1 MKRSARAIIDA
12 SALRHNLKRCR
23 EAAPNSL
30 AMAVIKANAYGH
42 NMLKTAETLSHAN
55 GFAVSCI
62 QEALA
67 LRQARFIH
75 PILVLQGFQNLQGM
89 KAAAEHRLRVVIHE
103 RHQLELL
110 ESASASIKLD
120 VAIKLDTGMHR
131 LGFPVEQARSLFG
144 QLSKHPNVKPTPW
157 LMTHMACADE
167 PGNPHTQQQL
177 DKFEKYTD
185 GLQAPRSI
193 GNSASILA
201 WPQTHV
207 NWVRPGIML
216 YGSSPFLHGNAR
228 GDGLEP
234 VMTLNAPLVSI
245 HTIPKGESIG
255 YGASWTCPEDTRT
268 GVVAIG
274 YADGYPRHA
283 PTGTPVWIN
292 GKETRILGRVSMD
305 MIVID
310 LTAIEARV
318 GDGVELWGK
327 NLSVDRV
334 AQAAGTIGYELLCNA
349 GNLCQHE
356 YVS

>member
-1 MKRSARAIIDA
+1 MKRSARTIID
-12 SALRHNLKRCR
+12 SAALQHNLQRCR
-23 EAAPNSL
+23 EVAPNSL

-42 NMLKTAETLSHAN
+42 NMLKTAETLNNAN

-62 QEALA
+62 QEALE

-75 PILVLQGFQNLQGM
+75 PILVLQGYSSLQAL

-103 RHQLELL
+103 RQQLELL
-110 ESASASIKLD
+110 DSAPPSIKVDTAL
-120 VAIKLDTGMHR
+120 KLDTGMHR
-131 LGFPVEQARSLFG
+131 LGLPVAQARNLFERM
-144 QLSKHPNVKPTPW
+144 SKHPNIKPTPW

-167 PGNPHTQQQL
+167 LGNPHTQQQL
-177 DKFEKYTD
+177 EQFNKYTS

-193 GNSASILA
+193 GNSASILG

-216 YGSSPFLHGNAR
+216 YGSSPFVNGNHKR
-228 GDGLEP
+228 DGLQP
-234 VMTLNAPLVSI
+234 AMTLTAPLISI

-255 YGASWTCPEDTRT
+255 YGANWICPEDTRT

-283 PTGTPVWIN
+283 PTGTPVWLN

-310 LTAIEARV
+310 LTTIDARV
-318 GDGVELWGK
+318 GDQVELWGK

-334 AQAAGTIGYELLCNA
+334 AHAAGTISYELLCNA
-349 GNLCQHE
+349 GNLCQQE
-356 YVS
+356 YK

>member
-12 SALRHNLKRCR
+12 SALRYNLARCR
-23 EAAPNSL
+23 EVAPNSL

-42 NMLKTAETLSHAN
+42 NMLKTAEALSHAN

-62 QEALA
+62 PEALE

-75 PILVLQGFQNLQGM
+75 PILVLQGFNSLPSM
-89 KAAAEHRLRVVIHE
+89 KAAAEHRFRVVIHD
-103 RHQLELL
+103 RFQLELL
-110 ESASASIKLD
+110 DSAPASVKLD
-120 VAIKLDTGMHR
+120 VALKLDTGMHR
-131 LGFPVEQARSLFG
+131 LGIPVEQAHNVFER
-144 QLSKHPNVKPTPW
+144 LSKHSNVKPTPW

-167 PGNPHTQQQL
+167 RDNPHTRQQL
-177 DKFEKYTD
+177 ERFAKYTS
-185 GLQAPRSI
+185 GLQAPRSV
-193 GNSASILA
+193 GNSASILG

-216 YGSSPFLHGNAR
+216 YGSSPFVDGDAR
-228 GDGLEP
+228 RDGLQP
-234 VMTLNAPLVSI
+234 VMTLVAPLISI

-255 YGASWTCPEDTRT
+255 YGASWVCPEDTRT

-318 GDGVELWGK
+318 GDQVELWGK
-327 NLSVDRV
+327 HVAVDRV
-334 AQAAGTIGYELLCNA
+334 ARAAGTISYELLCNA
-349 GNLCQHE
+349 GNLCLHE
-356 YVS
+356 YIL

>member
-1 MKRSARAIIDA
+1 MKRSARAIIDSA
-12 SALRHNLKRCR
+12 ALRHNLARCR
-23 EAAPNSL
+23 ETAPNSM

-42 NMLKTAETLSHAN
+42 GMLKAAETLSHAN

-62 QEALA
+62 QEALE
-67 LRQARFIH
+67 LRQARFLH

-89 KAAAEHRLRVVIHE
+89 KAAAEHRLRVAIHD
-103 RHQLELL
+103 RSQLDLL
-110 ESASASIKLD
+110 DSAPASLKLD
-120 VAIKLDTGMHR
+120 VALKLDTGMHR
-131 LGFPVEQARSLFG
+131 LGLPIEQAHNLFTRL
-144 QLSKHPNVKPTPW
+144 QKHPSVKPTPW

-167 PGNPHTQQQL
+167 PGNPHTQRQIDL
-177 DKFEKYTD
+177 FEKYTD
-185 GLQAPRSI
+185 GLQAPRSM

-216 YGSSPFLHGNAR
+216 YGSSPFTHGNAR
-228 GDGLEP
+228 RDGLQP
-234 VMTLNAPLVSI
+234 VMTLTAPLLAI
-245 HTIPKGESIG
+245 HTIAKGESIG
-255 YGASWTCPEDTRT
+255 YGASWTCPQDTRT
-268 GVVAIG
+268 GVVACG

-310 LTAIEARV
+310 LTAIEARP
-318 GDGVELWGK
+318 GDKVELWGK
-327 NLSVDRV
+327 HISIDRI

-349 GNLCQHE
+349 GNNCVHE
-356 YVS
+356 YI